1 MKAFPSSQQLI
12 GKNLG
17 QLFTQEIHI
26 ENLPPLQQQHR
37 NISSS
42 RFNIRDVNTTEDIGI
57 SQLFTTRS

>member
-1 MKAFPSSQQLI
+1 MTIYYFSQLI

-37 NISSS
+37 NE
-42 RFNIRDVNTTEDIGI
+42 RYNLLDVNTEDSNIGI